1 MSTLGLE
8 DLLASHCYGTFN
20 IYWPRNHLEEK
31 KIQMSWPHPQKIW
44 FRKSGEASNN
54 SFVLITQVILMQ
66 DVQGP
71 LFSSFTWKTPIHSL
85 RPSSNYRL
93 SDHASFIA
101 FTTLYVNYLFTCL
114 SPTRRWPISFHFC
127 ILTPSRFSIN
137 GCMINQNIVE
147 KKFRSVCT

>member
-1 MSTLGLE
+1 MSTSGLE
-8 DLLASHCYGTFN
+8 DLLASHCYGPFN
-20 IYWPRNHLEEK
+20 IYWSRNHLEKE

-71 LFSSFTWKTPIHSL
+71 LFFFHLENSYSFFNTQLKLQTLWPCL
-85 RPSSNYRL
+85 NYCIYNTIRKL
-93 SDHASFIA
+93 SVYMSI
-101 FTTLYVNYLFTCL
+101 

-127 ILTPSRFSIN
+127 ILAPSRFSIN